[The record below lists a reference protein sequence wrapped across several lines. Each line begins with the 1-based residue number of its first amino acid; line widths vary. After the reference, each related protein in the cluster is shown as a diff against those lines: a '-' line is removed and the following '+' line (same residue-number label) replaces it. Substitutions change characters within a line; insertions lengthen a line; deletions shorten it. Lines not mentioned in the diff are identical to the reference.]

1 MLDADTVEWFK
12 QNGGLTRENG
22 DHFRKTL
29 LSRGGSE
36 DALQLFRDF
45 AGHDPKIE
53 PLLDKRGLTA
63 EISDGAPPTEAK
75 DPPGSD

>member
-12 QNGGLTRENG
+12 ENDGLNRENG

-36 DALQLFRDF
+36 KAMKLFKKFRG
-45 AGHDPKIE
+45 AEPNIQ
-53 PLLDKRGLTA
+53 PLLERRGLN
-63 EISDGAPPTEAK
+63 
-75 DPPGSD
+75 